1 MVFTLER
8 ELELITVPIIESY
21 TESKQSQRQK
31 GKSGH
36 EDGTSGK

>member
-8 ELELITVPIIESY
+8 ELKLITVPVIESY

-31 GKSGH
+31 KCP
-36 EDGTSGK
+36 